1 MRGARAVALAFVTA
15 VLLAVS
21 AVLPAVRAADG
32 LVDALTKRDRERLA
46 AFDEARASAIAEARK
61 GGDAAEVAV
70 LDGILAGGSLPLDDA
85 GLTGRWR
92 CRTAKLGGNLPL
104 VVYGW
109 FACRIDAKKGALTL
123 TKTSGSQRTSGRF
136 FDDGGGR
143 RIYLGAGHYSDE
155 KPKAHGADADR
166 DEVAVLVRPDAKR
179 LRLEFPLPRYES
191 RFDILELQRR

>member
-1 MRGARAVALAFVTA
+1 MVCA
-15 VLLAVS
+15 
-21 AVLPAVRAADG
+21 LPAAQAADG

-46 AFDEARASAIAEARK
+46 AFDEARAGAIAEAGK
-61 GGDAAEVAV
+61 GGSAADVAV

-85 GLTGRWR
+85 ALTGRWR

-109 FACRIDAKKGALTL
+109 FACRIDAKGDTLTL
-123 TKTSGSQRTSGRF
+123 VKTSGSQRTSGRF
-136 FDDGGGR
+136 YDDGAGR

-155 KPKAHGADADR
+155 KPKTHGADPDR
-166 DEVAVLVRPDAKR
+166 DEVAVLVRPDADR

-191 RFDILELQRR
+191 RFDILELNRR